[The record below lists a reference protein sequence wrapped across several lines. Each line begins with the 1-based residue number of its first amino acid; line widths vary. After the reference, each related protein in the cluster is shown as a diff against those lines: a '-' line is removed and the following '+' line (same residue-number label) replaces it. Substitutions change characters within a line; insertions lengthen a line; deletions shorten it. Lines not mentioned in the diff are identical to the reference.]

1 MTHNEELN
9 GTCRR
14 QLILEQLVVPDA
26 DRRTGDAVDRQ
37 QGGCGAGEGS
47 PRCERTAAVSPAVVS
62 PSPPSPPSPA
72 AAAANIA
79 DSLTAED
86 SQRRQQRPPAQRLLS
101 APINVEWL
109 IMSSQAGLLSSRIS
123 PRLLRRYG
131 HDPLAAGHSGVV
143 FLFDADFFF

>member
-1 MTHNEELN
+1 MN

-26 DRRTGDAVDRQ
+26 DRRTVDAVDRQ
-37 QGGCGAGEGS
+37 QGGCGAGEGP

-109 IMSSQAGLLSSRIS
+109 IMSSQAGLLSSRI
-123 PRLLRRYG
+123 LRCYG
-131 HDPLAAGHSGVV
+131 DDPLAAGHSGLV